1 MSFPVRSL
9 VETRQVLT
17 RGCPRRLLVR
27 SEVTLGLGIAPTRS
41 AAMSRP
47 RPVWPEQLIW
57 PRLSEA
63 CGSLGHAH
71 AHVHAHVWGMVYV
84 KDAFGGPAEPPSSL
98 SLYLSLSLSLDTG
111 LSGLPAEVLKSIEG
125 MTLLEAR
132 RRVAP

>member
-1 MSFPVRSL
+1 
-9 VETRQVLT
+9 
-17 RGCPRRLLVR
+17 
-27 SEVTLGLGIAPTRS
+27 
-41 AAMSRP
+41 
-47 RPVWPEQLIW
+47 
-57 PRLSEA
+57 
-63 CGSLGHAH
+63 
-71 AHVHAHVWGMVYV
+71 MVYV

>member
-1 MSFPVRSL
+1 M
-9 VETRQVLT
+9 
-17 RGCPRRLLVR
+17 R

-63 CGSLGHAH
+63 CAAWDMHMHMSHAH
-71 AHVHAHVWGMVYV
+71 AQVTCTCIHVHAHVWGMVYV

>member
-1 MSFPVRSL
+1 VAAWDMHMHMSHAHA
-9 VETRQVLT
+9 QVT
-17 RGCPRRLLVR
+17 CTCIHVHAHAHAH
-27 SEVTLGLGIAPTRS
+27 VHA
-41 AAMSRP
+41 
-47 RPVWPEQLIW
+47 
-57 PRLSEA
+57 
-63 CGSLGHAH
+63 HAH

-98 SLYLSLSLSLDTG
+98 SLHLSLSLSLDTG

>member
-1 MSFPVRSL
+1 MAAWDMHMHMS
-9 VETRQVLT
+9 
-17 RGCPRRLLVR
+17 
-27 SEVTLGLGIAPTRS
+27 
-41 AAMSRP
+41 
-47 RPVWPEQLIW
+47 
-57 PRLSEA
+57 
-63 CGSLGHAH
+63 HAH
-71 AHVHAHVWGMVYV
+71 AQVTCTCIHVHAHVWGMVYV